1 MPAYKIM
8 IMGASYGSLLASKM
22 LFGGHSVH
30 LICLPAEADLINAEG
45 FRVRLPVKG
54 RKDQIELDSRKLPG
68 KVTAGGA
75 AGVNPKDYDLIGLA
89 MQEPQYRSPG
99 VRELLDAVA
108 TSRVPCMSIM
118 NMPPLPYVKRIPGLD
133 YDALKP
139 AYTDPT
145 VWDNFDPGALTL
157 CSPDPQAIRPPEEK
171 VNVLQVTLPTN
182 FKVAKSRVPTMSIM
196 NMPPLPYVKRI
207 PGLDYEALK
216 PAYTDPTVWDN
227 FDPALLTLCS
237 PDPQAIR
244 PPDEKVNVLMVTLP
258 TNFKVAKFDNEKGNT
273 ILRQLEQEIDAV
285 RYDPGDGAK
294 IELPVKLRVH
304 DSIFVP
310 LAKWSMLLA
319 GNYRC
324 VTEDGMRTAQEA
336 VHSDIETSRS
346 VYNFVFDLCVKLGAS
361 PADLVPFEKY
371 AAAAQ
376 SLVRP
381 ASAAR
386 ALQNG
391 VPNIE
396 RADKLV
402 QLIAKQKGL
411 SHPAIDAQVALVDR
425 RLDQNRKKA
434 AA

>member
-1 MPAYKIM
+1 MPATYNIL
-8 IMGASYGSLLASKM
+8 IMGASYGSLLASKL
-22 LFGGHSVH
+22 LFGGHKIH
-30 LICLPAEADLINAEG
+30 LVCLPAEADLINAEG

-54 RKDQIELDSRKLPG
+54 RKEPVELDSRQLPG
-68 KVTAGGA
+68 KVSAGGT
-75 AGVNPKDYDLIGLA
+75 GDVDPKDYDLVGLA

-108 TSRVPCMSIM
+108 KSRVPCMSIM
-118 NMPPLPYVKRIPGLD
+118 NMPPLPYVKRIPGLN

-139 AYTDPT
+139 AYTDAR
-145 VWDNFDPGALTL
+145 VWDSFDP
-157 CSPDPQAIRPPEEK
+157 K
-171 VNVLQVTLPTN
+171 
-182 FKVAKSRVPTMSIM
+182 
-196 NMPPLPYVKRI
+196 Y
-207 PGLDYEALK
+207 
-216 PAYTDPTVWDN
+216 
-227 FDPALLTLCS
+227 LTLCS

-258 TNFKVAKFDNEKGNT
+258 TNFKVAKFDNEKGNV

-285 RYDPGDGAK
+285 RFDPGDGSK

-324 VTEDGMRTAQEA
+324 VTKDGMRTAQEA
-336 VHSDIETSRS
+336 VHSDLATSKS
-346 VYNFVFDLCVKLGAS
+346 VYDFVFDLCVKLGAN

-411 SHPAIDAQVALVDR
+411 SHPAIDAQVALVDE
-425 RLDQNRKKA
+425 RLAANRKKA

>member
-1 MPAYKIM
+1 MPYNIL
-8 IMGASYGSLLASKM
+8 ILGAAYGSLLASKM
-22 LFGGHSVH
+22 LFGGHYVNH
-30 LICLPAEADLINAEG
+30 VCLPAEADLINAEG

-54 RKDQIELDSRKLPG
+54 RKDPVVLDTRNLPG
-68 KVTAGGA
+68 KVSASA
-75 AGVNPKDYDLIGLA
+75 PKEVNPKDYDLIGLA

-99 VRELLDAVA
+99 VRELLDA
-108 TSRVPCMSIM
+108 
-118 NMPPLPYVKRIPGLD
+118 
-133 YDALKP
+133 
-139 AYTDPT
+139 
-145 VWDNFDPGALTL
+145 
-157 CSPDPQAIRPPEEK
+157 
-171 VNVLQVTLPTN
+171 
-182 FKVAKSRVPTMSIM
+182 VAKSRVPTMSIM

-216 PAYTDPTVWDN
+216 AAYTDASVWDN
-227 FDPALLTLCS
+227 FDPASLTLCS

-258 TNFKVAKFDNEKGNT
+258 TNFKVAKFDNEKGNA
-273 ILRQLEQEIDAV
+273 ILRQLEQEIDAI
-285 RYDPGDGAK
+285 RFDPGDGSK

-304 DSIFVP
+304 DSLFVP

-324 VTEDGMRTAQEA
+324 VTKDGMRTAQEA

-346 VYNFVFDLCVKLGAS
+346 VYNFVFDLCVKLGAK
-361 PADLVPFEKY
+361 PEDLVPFEKY

-376 SLVRP
+376 SLTRP

-411 SHPAIDAQVALVDR
+411 SHPAIDAQVALVDQ
-425 RLDQNRKKA
+425 RLEQNRKKA

>member
-1 MPAYKIM
+1 M
-8 IMGASYGSLLASKM
+8 
-22 LFGGHSVH
+22 FGGHNLTLV
-30 LICLPAEADLINAEG
+30 CLPAEADLINAEG
-45 FRVRLPVKG
+45 FRVRMPVRG
-54 RKDQIELDSRKLPG
+54 RKDPVEIDSRKLPG
-68 KVTAGGA
+68 KLRA
-75 AGVNPKDYDLIGLA
+75 AGPADVNPKDFDLIGLA
-89 MQEPQYRSPG
+89 MQEPQYRSSG

-108 TSRVPCMSIM
+108 KSRVPCMSIM

-139 AYTDPT
+139 AYTDAS
-145 VWDNFDPGALTL
+145 VWDSFDPGALTL

-182 FKVAKSRVPTMSIM
+182 FKVA
-196 NMPPLPYVKRI
+196 
-207 PGLDYEALK
+207 A
-216 PAYTDPTVWDN
+216 
-227 FDPALLTLCS
+227 FDDANST
-237 PDPQAIR
+237 A
-244 PPDEKVNVLMVTLP
+244 
-258 TNFKVAKFDNEKGNT
+258 
-273 ILRQLEQEIDAV
+273 ILRQLEKDVDAV
-285 RYDPGDGAK
+285 RFDAPEGK

-310 LAKWSMLLA
+310 LAKWAMLLA

-324 VTEDGMRTAQEA
+324 VTKDGMRTAQEA
-336 VHSDIETSRS
+336 VHSNLAESKS
-346 VYNFVFDLCVKLGAS
+346 VYDFVFDLCVKLGAK
-361 PADLVPFEKY
+361 PEDLVPFEKY

-376 SLVRP
+376 SLSRP

-391 VPNIE
+391 APNIE

-411 SHPAIDAQVALVDR
+411 SHPVIDATVALVDA
-425 RLDQNRKKA
+425 RLEANRKKA